1 MVSPRHI
8 GIYEIA
14 KNLRAFI
21 STVKDKYLK
30 KKVRIE
36 DIPIHE
42 LVVLCRYFSI
52 GLVTEM
58 FGGTHQQISPK
69 IGIYIRENRKF
80 EDYDD
85 DGENINPEDGD
96 FTPKEPAGIGNYKYA
111 ARLERKVNKELERVI
126 NQGVTAAGL
135 QLVNAAKLIL
145 TQTSK
150 TKDDAIALM
159 DAYQEQLLVLADHIV
174 VHFLPALR
182 TKIKEEFDEEKDLLL
197 ERINEYKNNLSND
210 AMVAIIEREVDRFA
224 RQIELKKFE
233 LYLAESMTDNKK
245 VREAFNFSHDLIDTY
260 MDEEKIVIDS
270 KAQSLIKQS
279 QEDRIGT

>member
-1 MVSPRHI
+1 MASIKHI
-8 GIYEIA
+8 GVYEIA
-14 KNLRAFI
+14 KNLRYFI
-21 STVKDKYLK
+21 STARDKYLK
-30 KKVRIE
+30 KKVKIE

-42 LVVLCRYFSI
+42 LTVLCRYFSI

-58 FGGTHQQISPK
+58 FGGTHQQVAPK
-69 IGIYIRENRKF
+69 IGAFIRENRKF

-85 DGENINPEDGD
+85 DGENINPENGD
-96 FTPKEPAGIGNYKYA
+96 YVPREPTGIGNYKYA

-150 TKDDAIALM
+150 TKDDSLALM

-174 VHFLPALR
+174 VHFLPSLR
-182 TKIKEEFDEEKDLLL
+182 TKIKEEFDAEKNLLI
-197 ERINEYKNNLSND
+197 ERINTYKENLSND
-210 AMVAIIEREVDRFA
+210 EMIAIIQREIERFS
-224 RQIELKKFE
+224 RQISLKKFE
-233 LYLAESMTDNKK
+233 LYLAESMTENKK

-260 MDEEKIVIDS
+260 MDEEKIEIDTKS
-270 KAQSLIKQS
+270 QSLIKQS
-279 QEDRIGT
+279 QEDRE